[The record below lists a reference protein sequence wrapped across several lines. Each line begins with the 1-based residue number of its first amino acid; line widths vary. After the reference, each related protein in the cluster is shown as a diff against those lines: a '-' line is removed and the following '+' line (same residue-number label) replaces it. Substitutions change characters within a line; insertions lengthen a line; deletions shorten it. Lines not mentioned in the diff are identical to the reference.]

1 MQPEP
6 IISIREEA
14 RRFRVPSGGA
24 GVQVEGAE
32 LRLECANQL
41 PGRLPVVWRPARSG
55 PRRDILTEAQLSG
68 SIDRPTAGIVDGAAA
83 LAHLHHHPPSSGP
96 AWLRSPAPAH
106 SPSSRSSA
114 VSARTPP
121 LS

>member
-41 PGRLPVVWRPARSG
+41 PGRLPVGWRPARSG

-68 SIDRPTAGIVDGAAA
+68 SIDRPTAGIDDRGDAPDAPNNQASSRHPVRW
-83 LAHLHHHPPSSGP
+83 HPPS
-96 AWLRSPAPAH
+96 
-106 SPSSRSSA
+106 
-114 VSARTPP
+114 TPP
-121 LS
+121 PPSPRPSPLAP